1 MTESYVPLGVLPP
14 SGVLRQVE
22 HPDMSPILTHFCS
35 RSRPL
40 GGEVSPDVRVMSASD
55 RLRSILWEQKL
66 RAFVTYSGGDPAV
79 CLTEATL
86 AGLQFLIRRRGYQPW
101 GLVFER
107 QSVYDAGGGPVWHA
121 RPEQY
126 RALGERDLALR
137 SWAVRLDPGSDWLEE
152 REWRIVRSAAVAGQP
167 SAVELGELR
176 IVALIVG
183 DQAWTGALWC
193 EQIAAA
199 TGVRAWGN
207 YFPHSLAGVP
217 RWWWNPAAGQLHSL
231 PPFY

>member
-1 MTESYVPLGVLPP
+1 MTESYVPFVASAP

-22 HPDMSPILTHFCS
+22 HPDLSPLLTHFCS
-35 RSRPL
+35 RGRPL
-40 GGEVSPDVRVMSASD
+40 GGEVPPDVRGISAPD
-55 RLRSILWEQKL
+55 RLGSILWEQQL

-79 CLTEATL
+79 CLTESTL
-86 AGLQFLIRRRGYQPW
+86 AGLHFLIGKRGYQPW
-101 GLVFER
+101 GLVFDR

-126 RALGERDLALR
+126 RALGERDPVLR

-152 REWRIVRSAAVAGQP
+152 REWRIVRAAAVPARR
-167 SAVELGELR
+167 SAVGLGELR

-183 DQAWTGALWC
+183 DQAWTGARWG
-193 EQIAAA
+193 EMVAGA
-199 TGVRAWGN
+199 TGRPAWGN
-207 YFPHSLAGVP
+207 YFPPLLAGVP
-217 RWWWNPAAGQLHSL
+217 RWWWNPAAAQLQYL